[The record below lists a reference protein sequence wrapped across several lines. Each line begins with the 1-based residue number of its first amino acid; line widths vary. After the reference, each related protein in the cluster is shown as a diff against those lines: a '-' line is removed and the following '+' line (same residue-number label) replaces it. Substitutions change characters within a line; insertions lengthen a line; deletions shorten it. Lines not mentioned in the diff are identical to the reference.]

1 MNTGQLGRIFDEGFA
16 KGRWT
21 AMDGLQGSRNVSAQT
36 ARGGWPEWGQ
46 ASEMDETARASQTG
60 RQLQSHDTGDT
71 SSDNVSHFPRVDGV
85 MGAWRHASAPCEGEP
100 LQATH
105 P

>member
-1 MNTGQLGRIFDEGFA
+1 MNTGQFGKIFNEGFA
-16 KGRWT
+16 EGRWT
-21 AMDGLQGSRNVSAQT
+21 AVKGSQRSRNVSAQT
-36 ARGGWPEWGQ
+36 ARGGWPEEGQ

-85 MGAWRHASAPCEGEP
+85 MGAWRHASAPYEGEP